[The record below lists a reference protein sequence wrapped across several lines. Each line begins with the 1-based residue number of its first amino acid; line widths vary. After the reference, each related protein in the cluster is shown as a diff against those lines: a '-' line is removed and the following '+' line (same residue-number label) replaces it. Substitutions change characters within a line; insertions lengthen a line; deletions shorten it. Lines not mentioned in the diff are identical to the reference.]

1 MTGKVDGKEIT
12 AREEPF
18 AVVKEDWNEYILES
32 GVRVR
37 VKASVAKLGRQ
48 LDEEGN
54 YTENQFGDPAVL
66 VRYALEVVTKMDS
79 DNATS

>member
-18 AVVKEDWNEYILES
+18 TVVTEAWNEYALES
-32 GVRVR
+32 GVQVR
-37 VKASVAKLGRQ
+37 VKASVAKIGRQ
-48 LDEEGN
+48 VDEQGN
-54 YTENQFGDPAVL
+54 YTKNQYGDPAVL

-79 DNATS
+79 DNATG